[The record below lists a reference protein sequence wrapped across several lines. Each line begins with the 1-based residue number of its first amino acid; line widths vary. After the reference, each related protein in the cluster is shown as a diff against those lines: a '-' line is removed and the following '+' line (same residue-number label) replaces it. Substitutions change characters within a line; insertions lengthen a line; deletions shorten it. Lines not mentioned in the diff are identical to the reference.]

1 MSQFYLSFGDG
12 NSGFVLLPTCESSG
26 NSHFSDNH
34 RRNLRTVYGNIGV
47 EETQSVDRA
56 EIDEPVMIFGNAS
69 ADETSLWDV
78 VGVIVGI
85 ETFFRGDIATDAG
98 IGTCPDVAVLIFTDS
113 SYVCIGQSFFS
124 LKNLIVKIT
133 GRRKTYQPLTGGK
146 PHLTFAAPV
155 YLINRIGTKTF
166 VLVEL
171 PDQLHIRRIY
181 PDSSSE
187 SSYPE
192 TSFTV
197 LGNAA
202 YKVFQQLAVGG
213 VIMMN
218 HLLAGKVYNEPP
230 CVSSYPYLFILVFI
244 EDAYVEKLILFQF
257 DDLKL
262 LQSCI
267 VIADVAQI
275 GAEP

>member
-1 MSQFYLSFGDG
+1 MPVLVLAQMLPFLS
-12 NSGFVLLPTCESSG
+12 SLIALMCVLGSP
-26 NSHFSDNH
+26 
-34 RRNLRTVYGNIGV
+34 
-47 EETQSVDRA
+47 
-56 EIDEPVMIFGNAS
+56 
-69 ADETSLWDV
+69 
-78 VGVIVGI
+78 
-85 ETFFRGDIATDAG
+85 
-98 IGTCPDVAVLIFTDS
+98 
-113 SYVCIGQSFFS
+113 SFFE
-124 LKNLIVKIT
+124 NLIVKIT

-218 HLLAGKVYNEPP
+218 HLLAGKVYNEHP
-230 CVSSYPYLFILVFI
+230 CVSSYPYL
-244 EDAYVEKLILFQF
+244 LF
-257 DDLKL
+257 L
-262 LQSCI
+262 SS
-267 VIADVAQI
+267 
-275 GAEP
+275 